1 MEVSILMSEDTHRQG
16 KTIDELSEGDSL
28 TVNESVSDRDVL
40 LYLGMTNDNN
50 PLYIQDE
57 YAKNMDYKAAIV
69 PPVLLTG
76 IITRS
81 VSKLLPGPGSQVVNL
96 SVNFILP
103 VYHEEDVTFTFEV
116 IKVDDMKEVVT
127 LSVTGVNDDN
137 CRIVD
142 AVVMVKPPIKAML
155 AGNDENE
162 SAEVSV

>member
-1 MEVSILMSEDTHRQG
+1 MSEDTHRQG

-127 LSVTGVNDDN
+127 LSVTGVNDDD

>member
-1 MEVSILMSEDTHRQG
+1 MSEDTHRQG
-16 KTIDELSEGDSL
+16 KTIDDLNEGDSL
-28 TVNESVSDRDVL
+28 TVNESVSDRDIL

-57 YAKNMDYKAAIV
+57 YARSMDYKAAIV

-127 LSVTGVNDDN
+127 LAVTGVNDDN

-142 AVVMVKPPIKAML
+142 AVVMVRPPAKVAL
-155 AGNDENE
+155 LGNDENE

>member
-127 LSVTGVNDDN
+127 LSVTGVNDDD

>member
-16 KTIDELSEGDSL
+16 KTIDDLNEGDSL
-28 TVNESVSDRDVL
+28 TVNESVADRDIL

-57 YAKNMDYKAAIV
+57 YAKNMGYKAAIV

-127 LSVTGVNDDN
+127 LSVTGVNDEN

-142 AVVMVKPPIKAML
+142 AVVMVRPPIKAALMS
-155 AGNDENE
+155 NDENE

>member
-16 KTIDELSEGDSL
+16 KTIDELNEGDSL

-127 LSVTGVNDDN
+127 LSVTGVNDDD

>member
-1 MEVSILMSEDTHRQG
+1 MEVSLLMSEDTHRQG
-16 KTIDELSEGDSL
+16 KTIDDLNEGDSL
-28 TVNESVSDRDVL
+28 TVNESVSYRDVL

-57 YAKNMDYKAAIV
+57 YARNMDYKASIV

-81 VSKLLPGPGSQVVNL
+81 VSMILPGPGSQVVNL
-96 SVNFILP
+96 AVNFILP

-116 IKVDDMKEVVT
+116 IKVDEMKEVVT
-127 LSVTGVNDDN
+127 LAVTGVNDEG

-142 AVVMVKPPIKAML
+142 AVVMVKPPTKILVAD
-155 AGNDENE
+155 NDESVNT
-162 SAEVSV
+162 EVNI

>member
-1 MEVSILMSEDTHRQG
+1 MSEDTHRQG

-127 LSVTGVNDDN
+127 LSVTGVNDDD

-142 AVVMVKPPIKAML
+142 AVVMVKPPIKAIL

>member
-1 MEVSILMSEDTHRQG
+1 MSEDTHRQG

>member
-1 MEVSILMSEDTHRQG
+1 
-16 KTIDELSEGDSL
+16 
-28 TVNESVSDRDVL
+28 
-40 LYLGMTNDNN
+40 MTNDNN

-127 LSVTGVNDDN
+127 LSVTGVNDDD

>member
-127 LSVTGVNDDN
+127 LSVTGVNDDD

-142 AVVMVKPPIKAML
+142 AVVMVKPPIKAIL